1 MEGDV
6 ISPLQ
11 VNYLHA
17 LLTVGPSKSSPSAAS
32 WALVL
37 PLREAEG
44 PVCRKHA
51 HLATP
56 TSDWRRK
63 WIQPGLG

>member
-1 MEGDV
+1 MLF
-6 ISPLQ
+6 SSLQ

-17 LLTVGPSKSSPSAAS
+17 LLTVGPCKSCPSVAS

-44 PVCRKHA
+44 PVCRKRA
-51 HLATP
+51 HLATLI
-56 TSDWRRK
+56 SDWRRK